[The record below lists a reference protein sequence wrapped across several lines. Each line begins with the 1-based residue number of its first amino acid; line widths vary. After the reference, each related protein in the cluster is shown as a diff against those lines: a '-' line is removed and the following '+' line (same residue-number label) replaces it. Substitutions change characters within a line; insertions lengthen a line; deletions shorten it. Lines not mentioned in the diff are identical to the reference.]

1 MTNSKREAFR
11 IIGTEKETGRVIL
24 AASSAT
30 REAAEKR
37 AGQWTRNR
45 SMAFYAP
52 YRVVTDAEYQAARA

>member
-1 MTNSKREAFR
+1 
-11 IIGTEKETGRVIL
+11 L
-24 AASSAT
+24 AGSSAT